1 MTFQLKR
8 LAIYSRGGERRTL
21 DFKLGAVNVI
31 TGASQTGKSAL
42 IQIIEYCLGRT
53 DFDLPA
59 GIISETVSW
68 FAIQIVNASGEAI
81 IARPV
86 PTEGY
91 SSNSEAMYLRGS
103 RLELPEFA
111 ELKKTTNTHGLEKF
125 LNEFTGIRENIN
137 IPKEGQSR
145 DPLTANIAHAR
156 ILLFQPQDRIAVKTM
171 LFHRQED
178 SFIAQSIKDTLPY
191 FLGAASDDRVDKL
204 QKLRLARRE
213 LKLLEQKI
221 ASEADITGKD
231 DSRALSLLAEAQSF
245 GLVSQQ
251 VDMSQPEVVMS
262 ALRDCLTWTPEIPA
276 NDLNAKVDSLR
287 VERDSFQDRIAELTG
302 EVEAA
307 RAFAMDQ
314 KGFSNEVKEQKNRL
328 ESIGLF
334 ADSTTDEC
342 PLCRNQVNDVLPSI
356 QDIRASLSK
365 IDSQIEAVIRER
377 PRLEQYI
384 SGRELEIAKL
394 RGSLFL
400 NKQQLEA
407 IFIQEEEL
415 REQRL
420 TTTKQA
426 RIVGRI
432 SLFLDSYKSQRTE
445 NHESLLERRKRE
457 VLRLE
462 KEVSAESIDSNVA
475 GITRVIGTDMTKW
488 AQTLNVEHSEVA
500 VELDVKNLT
509 VVAFTKKGEVP
520 LKKLGSAENWL
531 GCHLIAHL
539 GLHKWFVEN
548 DRPVPR
554 ILIFDQP
561 TQVYFANYEDIDE
574 DDPGIEDLSDDDRY
588 RVERMFKFIFG
599 VVEELTPKM
608 QLIITDHA
616 DLKIPWFQNAVVE
629 KWRKGLKLIPN
640 DWNPHLQ

>member
-1 MTFQLKR
+1 MSFQLKR
-8 LAIYSRGGERRTL
+8 LAIYSRGGDCRTL

-68 FAIQIVNASGEAI
+68 FAIHIISGAGEAI

-86 PTEGY
+86 PGEGY
-91 SSNSEAMYLRGS
+91 NSNSEAMYLRGS
-103 RLELPEFA
+103 NLVLPKFED
-111 ELKKTTNTHGLEKF
+111 LKKTTNTHGLEKF
-125 LNEFTGIRENIN
+125 LNEFSGIRENIN
-137 IPKEGQSR
+137 IPKDGQSR
-145 DPLTANIAHAR
+145 DPLTANISHAR

-178 SFIAQSIKDTLPY
+178 TYIAQSIKDTLPY

-213 LKLLEQKI
+213 LKLLEKKI
-221 ASEADITGKD
+221 ASEVDITGKD
-231 DSRALSLLAEAQSF
+231 DSRAISLLAEAQNF
-245 GLVSQQ
+245 GLIGQE
-251 VDMSQPEVVMS
+251 VDASEPDVVMS
-262 ALRDCLTWTPEIPA
+262 ALRDCLNWSPEVPA
-276 NDLNAKVDSLR
+276 NDLNVKVDSLR
-287 VERDSFQDRIAELTG
+287 AERDSFQDRIAELTG

-314 KGFSNEVKEQKNRL
+314 KGFNNEVKEQKNRL

-334 ADSTTDEC
+334 SVASSDAC
-342 PLCRNQVNDVLPSI
+342 PLCQNQLSDVLPSI
-356 QDIRASLSK
+356 RDIRASLSK

-384 SGRELEIAKL
+384 SGREQQIATL
-394 RGSLFL
+394 RGNLLL

-407 IFIQEEEL
+407 IFQQEEVL

-420 TTTKQA
+420 STTRQA

-432 SLFLDSYKSQRTE
+432 SLFLDSYKSQKTE
-445 NHESLLERRKRE
+445 NFESLLERRKRE
-457 VLRLE
+457 VARLE

-475 GITRVIGTDMTKW
+475 GITRVIGADMTKW
-488 AQTLNVEHSEVA
+488 AQTLKVEHSEVA

-554 ILIFDQP
+554 LLVFDQP
-561 TQVYFANYEDIDE
+561 TQVYFANYADIDE
-574 DDPGIEDLSDDDRY
+574 VDPEIEDLNDDDRY
-588 RVERMFKFIFG
+588 RVERMFKLIFG
-599 VVEELTPKM
+599 VIEELAPKM

-616 DLKIPWFQNAVVE
+616 DLKLPWFQNAVVE
-629 KWRKGLKLIPN
+629 KWRKGLKLIPD
-640 DWNPHLQ
+640 DWYTRPQ